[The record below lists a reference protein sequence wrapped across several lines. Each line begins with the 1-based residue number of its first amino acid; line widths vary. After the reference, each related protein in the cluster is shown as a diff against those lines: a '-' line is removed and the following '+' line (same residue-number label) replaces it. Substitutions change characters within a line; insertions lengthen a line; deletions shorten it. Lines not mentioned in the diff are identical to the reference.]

1 MAMLKGGTKSAVNP
15 QVIGQIKERDEFI
28 AQDLINLERKTGL
41 PQFAFEEL
49 DRTEKKKIIKILQ
62 RRGKI
67 DSTMF
72 GGEDF
77 DKKDALSFAEDVNKL
92 KKKGFK
98 IVATLEGPDGQE
110 IDIYGK

>member
-1 MAMLKGGTKSAVNP
+1 MAGN
-15 QVIGQIKERDEFI
+15 GQFVFD
-28 AQDLINLERKTGL
+28 G
-41 PQFAFEEL
+41 L

-67 DSTMF
+67 DSTTF

-98 IVATLEGPDGQE
+98 IVATIEGPDGEE